1 MFKGQEAAIQGNLAK
16 ALGKAGDDLI
26 MRQYLLDRR
35 PKIVNTQKEELVAIQ
50 PGFSS
55 VDKERCGSDDS
66 DFEDEDEEL
75 DQELKRIQMLRIEAL
90 QKQAAQ
96 MSFAGE
102 VEEIEEREFLN
113 RVTNH
118 KRVDEEGGSSFFAVV
133 HFYHREFRRCELM
146 GQELAKIARDH
157 PETKFLAINA
167 EKAPFFVGKLS
178 IRVLPSVLIFEDG
191 VLIDRIVGFQEI
203 CDSDDK
209 FTSKQLEQRLSKFG
223 GIFNAIG
230 KRNRRK
236 LSASS
241 SSRLLL

>member
-1 MFKGQEAAIQGNLAK
+1 MFKGQADTQGNLAK

-35 PKIVNTQKEELVAIQ
+35 PKAVNKVKEEWVAVQ
-50 PGFSS
+50 PGFSARH
-55 VDKERCGSDDS
+55 KEGCEASDD
-66 DFEDEDEEL
+66 EEDEEM
-75 DQELKRIQMLRIEAL
+75 DAEIKRIQMMRLEAIK
-90 QKQAAQ
+90 KQAAQ

-113 RVTNH
+113 RVTNQ
-118 KRVDEEGGSSFFAVV
+118 KRQEEDEGTSFFAVV

-146 GQELAKIARDH
+146 GQELRKIARGH
-157 PETKFLAINA
+157 PETKFLSIDA

-178 IRVLPSVLIFEDG
+178 IRVLPSLLVFEDG
-191 VLIDRIVGFQEI
+191 LLVDRIVGFQDI
-203 CDSDDK
+203 CESDDK
-209 FTSKQLEQRLSKFG
+209 FSSKLLENRLAKFG
-223 GIFNAIG
+223 GIFNPNG

-241 SSRLLL
+241 NSRLLL